1 MKNTKRFVMMS
12 LIFISIFSGQL
23 CAKVRGVM
31 SQREFEQNVAHKG
44 ICVALFYN
52 VTDKRNAPLRQDNKQ
67 LQRMFDEVSIKD
79 SYDSAGLVFIKI
91 NLARPEF
98 DTLRNQYKIDQV
110 PQFVLFYDGQRVV
123 DQEGK
128 ECALTGFVTREA
140 IEFFI
145 DKHCGTDVKKLD
157 MVKDDTQKKRM
168 AEEKKPWLP
177 YFYPRDI
184 FVTDYD
190 PAQRDME

>member
-1 MKNTKRFVMMS
+1 MKSIKRFVVMS
-12 LIFISIFSGQL
+12 SIFIGMLNGQL

-123 DQEGK
+123 DQEMIRRK
-128 ECALTGFVTREA
+128 SVWL
-140 IEFFI
+140 
-145 DKHCGTDVKKLD
+145 
-157 MVKDDTQKKRM
+157 KKRNHGSRISIHVIFL
-168 AEEKKPWLP
+168 LP
-177 YFYPRDI
+177 IMILRRGI
-184 FVTDYD
+184 WNSI
-190 PAQRDME
+190 